1 MNSEITTIDPNSIT
15 TAELH
20 SILLTAV
27 APRPIAFASTVDA
40 NGNVNL
46 SPFSFFNVFSANPP
60 ILIFSPARSV
70 KNNTTKHTL
79 ENAKATKEVV
89 INIVNYPIV
98 EQMSLSSTEY
108 DTGVNEFFKSGLT
121 PIPSTKITPP
131 RVAESPVS
139 FECVVDNIIEL
150 GKEGG
155 AGNLVISRVV
165 CIHINNKYTDANGN
179 LDTKK
184 LDLVAR
190 MGGSWYARI
199 IEESLF
205 EIPKPLFNKGI
216 GVDSLPKHVLNSTI
230 LTGNNLGRLGN
241 LPAIPSSKEIEKIK
255 KTAML
260 ASILTLKN
268 NAEKENQLHLAVKK
282 LINEDKLEQALT
294 VLFCLE

>member
-89 INIVNYPIV
+89 INIVNFPIV
-98 EQMSLSSTEY
+98 EQMSLSSTAY
-108 DTGVNEFFKSGLT
+108 DVGVNEFIKSGLT
-121 PIPSTKITPP
+121 PIPSVKVTPP

-241 LPAIPSSKEIEKIK
+241 LPAIPSSKEIEIIK

>member
-1 MNSEITTIDPNSIT
+1 MKSEITTIDPNSIT

-27 APRPIAFASTVDA
+27 APRPIAFASTVNA
-40 NGNVNL
+40 NGNINL

-60 ILIFSPARSV
+60 ILIFSPARRV

-79 ENAKATKEVV
+79 ENVKSTKEVV
-89 INIVNYPIV
+89 INIVNFPIV

-108 DTGVNEFFKSGLT
+108 DIDINEFIKSGLT
-121 PIPSTKITPP
+121 PIKSVKITPP

-165 CIHINNKYTDANGN
+165 CIHINNKYLDTNGN

-190 MGGSWYARI
+190 MGGSWYARL

-205 EIPKPLFNKGI
+205 EIPKPIFNQGI
-216 GVDSLPKHVLNSTI
+216 GVDSLPKHALNSTI

-241 LPAIPSSKEIEKIK
+241 LPKTPSSKEIEKIK
-255 KTAML
+255 KTA
-260 ASILTLKN
+260 ILTTILAIKDKT
-268 NAEKENQLHLAVKK
+268 EKENQLHSVVKK
-282 LINEDKLEQALT
+282 LLNEDKLEQALS
-294 VLFCLE
+294 VLFCL

>member
-89 INIVNYPIV
+89 INIVNFPIV
-98 EQMSLSSTEY
+98 EQMSLSSTAY
-108 DTGVNEFFKSGLT
+108 DVGVNEFIKSGLT
-121 PIPSTKITPP
+121 PIPSVKVTPP

-294 VLFCLE
+294 VLFCLD

>member
-89 INIVNYPIV
+89 INIVNFPIV
-98 EQMSLSSTEY
+98 EQMSLSSTAY
-108 DTGVNEFFKSGLT
+108 DVGVNEFIKSGLT
-121 PIPSTKITPP
+121 PVPSVKITPP

-190 MGGSWYARI
+190 MGGSWYARL

>member
-89 INIVNYPIV
+89 INIVNFPIV
-98 EQMSLSSTEY
+98 EQMSLSSTAY
-108 DTGVNEFFKSGLT
+108 DVGVNEFIKSGLT
-121 PIPSTKITPP
+121 PVPSIKIAPP

>member
-1 MNSEITTIDPNSIT
+1 MNSEITTIDPASIT

-27 APRPIAFASTVDA
+27 APRPIAFASTVDI

-60 ILIFSPARSV
+60 ILIFSPARRV
-70 KNNTTKHTL
+70 KNNTTKHTF
-79 ENAKATKEVV
+79 ENVKTTKEVV
-89 INIVNYPIV
+89 INIVNFPIV

-108 DTGVNEFFKSGLT
+108 DLGTNEFIKSGLT
-121 PIPSTKITPP
+121 PVPSTKVTPP

-139 FECVVDNIIEL
+139 FECIVDNIIEL
-150 GKEGG
+150 GEERG

-165 CIHINNKYTDANGN
+165 CIHINNKYTDAKGN

-205 EIPKPLFNKGI
+205 EIPKPIFNKGI

-241 LPAIPSSKEIEKIK
+241 LPTIPSSKEIEKVKETAILSTILVIK
-255 KTAML
+255 NKT
-260 ASILTLKN
+260 
-268 NAEKENQLHLAVKK
+268 EKEYQLHSLVKK
-282 LINEDKLEQALT
+282 LLDEGQLEQALIT
-294 VLFCLE
+294 LFCLE

>member
-89 INIVNYPIV
+89 INIVNFPIV
-98 EQMSLSSTEY
+98 EQMSLSSTAY
-108 DTGVNEFFKSGLT
+108 DVGVNEFIKSGLT
-121 PIPSTKITPP
+121 PVPSVKVTPP